1 MVPYQVIQLHQDNLY
16 VHILTSSHIVLHDLN
31 CLGTSNCFSLENGV
45 VSALS
50 FWATVKIPFST
61 CCVQMLQCDNSGN
74 RNISSSVLFWWSFLN
89 LLCRKLTSAECRHQ
103 NKMQWFFFFD
113 LIYFWHMACCI
124 SSCLASLGLFPFFT
138 DSYFVWAE
146 TDSSHL
152 CTTAN
157 QYYSQLIIGGL
168 YSFMKGRWDCAPHY
182 LGHTLAWRWPIL
194 RLLAFPPETGTVYC
208 LQVPT
213 KVSFMV
219 INQQWLSPLVLLPLT
234 GPCGRWPINSTLGF
248 PGPWLDEGYKIRS
261 SLYCWA

>member
-1 MVPYQVIQLHQDNLY
+1 MRFSIRWSGSIKDNLY

-31 CLGTSNCFSLENGV
+31 CPSTSNCFSLENGV
-45 VSALS
+45 VSAFS

-74 RNISSSVLFWWSFLN
+74 WNVSSSVLFWWSFLN
-89 LLCRKLTSAECRHQ
+89 LLCGRLTSAECRHQ
-103 NKMQWFFFFD
+103 NKMRFWFDIF
-113 LIYFWHMACCI
+113 LARGLLYFLL
-124 SSCLASLGLFPFFT
+124 SLASLRLLPFFT
-138 DSYFVWAE
+138 DSYFVWTE
-146 TDSSHL
+146 TNWSHL

-157 QYYSQLIIGGL
+157 QYYLQLIIGGL
-168 YSFMKGRWDCAPHY
+168 YSFMKGQWDCAPHY
-182 LGHTLAWRWPIL
+182 LGHTLARRWPIL